1 MRSLILIILII
12 FSSRFTY
19 AQKEKDS
26 ISRKDNPI
34 VFMDANIGY
43 SFGVTNGLSGG
54 LSLNYQIEKNLFKFR
69 FFETS
74 RIENVDV
81 IFGIIPISIDQKL
94 TREYSILY
102 GRRFVKNDLAYH
114 FAGGISYSNYKDIK
128 QDVVITE
135 YNFVGFPL
143 EFGIHWFH
151 SKKERY
157 KVLFGL
163 IPVGKPTSFGRGLGL
178 KLYGNLA
185 KRSYIGVGITFGLGW
200 HKKY

>member
-1 MRSLILIILII
+1 MF
-12 FSSRFTY
+12 FSSIK
-19 AQKEKDS
+19 AQEKQDS
-26 ISRKDNPI
+26 LKVKTNTI
-34 VFMDANIGY
+34 VFIDLNVRY

-54 LSLNYQIEKNLFKFR
+54 LSLNYQVKKNLLKFR

-81 IFGIIPISIDQKL
+81 IFGIIPTNIDQKL
-94 TREYSILY
+94 TREYSLLY
-102 GRRFVKNDLAYH
+102 GKRFIKNDLAYH
-114 FAGGISYSNYKDIK
+114 FAGGISYSNYKKTK
-128 QDVVITE
+128 QDVVVTE

-157 KVLFGL
+157 RVLFGL
-163 IPVGKPTSFGRGLGL
+163 IPVGKPTSFGRAQGL
-178 KLYGNLA
+178 KLYVNLA
-185 KRSYIGVGITFGLGW
+185 KRSYIGLGITIGLGW